1 MNSLEDKVLSTDK
14 TQRLKKM
21 LEEKLN
27 LKEETPIEYA
37 YNNPTEHSLKSVPK
51 INQTEDLVKYVCS
64 NDGMALKHASKK
76 LITPEICKIA
86 VTQNSLALEYVPK
99 KIISSELCYLAVME
113 NGRALEYVPDDMRT
127 KELVEMAV
135 SYYLVNVYRHY
146 DDTDEIYESKKK
158 DITEKAKRQGEAL
171 GDYQG
176 YPISFVPSSL
186 LTDDLILKSV
196 SYSPLSLR
204 EIPENKKTKEA
215 IELAVSSNGLA
226 LKYVSLKKQ
235 TKALVNTALLNQP
248 TAIQFVSAR
257 FVTQELCND
266 LFEKEYSCFS
276 YFPEKYITVD
286 MCLHLMKIKRFS
298 ISELNNYSLIEKY
311 GTADVKIVTF
321 DDFPDNMRN
330 NKQVLD
336 MIIRYCK
343 YGALPI
349 INWNERIDEEIK
361 KAEEKKYL
369 FYNMPT
375 NKRGIKIV
383 PLSEETMEY
392 ITPYVIY
399 PEEENT
405 EVAPANIKP
414 IVEMDRIKQYVNQ
427 KDEIIV
433 PLEPASKES
442 IPVIYKNGSLI
453 LHELSED
460 SSSQTIYYV
469 SDIHIEHQ
477 LMNELEAELNKK
489 EDKTQGVVNELLR
502 DLLDERI
509 SEMVEGKNGIL
520 LIGGDI
526 ADSIEF
532 SRFFYSILVEKW
544 RGKIISVLG
553 NHELWDGTTL
563 LDWINPAYKAREI
576 EEIVNDYREMLS
588 NYREISLLEN
598 QLFINYKN
606 ERYRTISEEDILEA
620 TTEELRDIISKS
632 TFVVLGGI
640 GYSGLNEHYNSDLGL
655 YRKAITSLD
664 EDKRRASMFNAV
676 YEKIKQSAYDKQ
688 VIVLTHTP
696 VYDWSKEQCNPNW
709 IYVNGHTHQNSMIK
723 HKNGVTV
730 LSDNQIGYRPQ
741 KWKLNAFTTNSLWYD
756 PFESFEDGIHKITSE
771 QYKDF
776 NNGRGIKSN
785 GCNYEGTLYALKRN
799 GMYMF
804 VLETI
809 KSLCLMV
816 GGARKRLERNDVQYY
831 YDNMELYGQR
841 ILTAIEPYKN
851 VLKQISKEVQ
861 SFGGTGTI
869 HGCIVDVSW
878 SSHIYV
884 NPFDGKL
891 TSYWALDMLSRV
903 AYDDI
908 KGLLEANEPELLE
921 RFMIEYKGKSLP
933 LIEKHLMTSDN
944 CSELAIMPKWV
955 FGTEMYE
962 PSRIMKSVQYVWE
975 QNIIR
980 AWNEGVLNSNL
991 PQIEGGKNS

>member
-1 MNSLEDKVLSTDK
+1 
-14 TQRLKKM
+14 M

-27 LKEETPIEYA
+27 LKEETPIEHA
-37 YNNPTEHSLKSVPK
+37 YNNPSEYSLKRVPK
-51 INQTEDLVKYVCS
+51 INQTEELIEFVCS

-86 VTQNSLALEYVPK
+86 VAQNSLALEYVPK
-99 KIISSELCYLAVME
+99 KFISSELCYLAVME
-113 NGRALEYVPDDMRT
+113 NGRALEFVPEDMRT

-135 SYYLVNVYRHY
+135 SYYLVSVCRDY

-158 DITEKAKRQGEAL
+158 DTIEKAKRQGEAL

-186 LTDDLILKSV
+186 LSDDLILKAV
-196 SYSPLSLR
+196 KYSPLSLR
-204 EIPENKKTKEA
+204 DIPDNKKTKEV
-215 IELAVSSNGLA
+215 IELAVSLNGLA
-226 LKYVSLKKQ
+226 LKYISSKKQ
-235 TKALVNTALLNQP
+235 TKALVDTALSNQP

-257 FVTQELCND
+257 FITQELCNE
-266 LFEKEYSCFS
+266 LFEREYSCFS
-276 YFPEKYITVD
+276 YFPDKYITVD
-286 MCLHLMKIKRFS
+286 MCKHIIEIKRFS
-298 ISELNNYSLIEKY
+298 ISELHKYSLIKLF
-311 GTADVKIVTF
+311 GTEDVKIVTF
-321 DDFPDNMRN
+321 DDFPDDMRN

-336 MIIRYCK
+336 MIIRYNK
-343 YGALPI
+343 YGAFPI
-349 INWNERIDEEIK
+349 IKWNERIIEK
-361 KAEEKKYL
+361 RKNAEERKFLYD
-369 FYNMPT
+369 MPT
-375 NKRGIKIV
+375 NKKGVKIV
-383 PLSEETMEY
+383 PLSEEIMEY

-405 EVAPANIKP
+405 EIASANIKP
-414 IVEMDRIKQYVNQ
+414 IVEIDIIKKYVNQ
-427 KDEIIV
+427 KDEMIV

-460 SSSQTIYYV
+460 SCSQTIYYV

-477 LMNELEAELNKK
+477 LMNELKAELNKK
-489 EDKTQGVVNELLR
+489 EEKTLVVVNELLR

-526 ADSIEF
+526 ADSIEL
-532 SRFFYSILVEKW
+532 SRLFYSILVEKW
-544 RGKIISVLG
+544 SGKIISVLG
-553 NHELWDGTTL
+553 NHELWDGTNFF
-563 LDWINPAYKAREI
+563 DWINPEYKAREI

-588 NYREISLLEN
+588 SYWKINLLEN
-598 QLFINYKN
+598 QLLINYKN

-676 YEKIKQSAYDKQ
+676 YEKVKQSAYDIQ

-696 VYDWSKEQCNPNW
+696 VYDWSKEQYNPNW

-723 HKNGVTV
+723 NKNGVTV
-730 LSDNQIGYRPQ
+730 LSDNQIGYKPQ
-741 KWKLNAFTTNSLWYD
+741 KWKLNAFTTNRLWYD

-776 NNGRGIKSN
+776 NKGRGIISN
-785 GCNYEGTLYALKRN
+785 GCNYEGALYALKRN

-804 VLETI
+804 VLESAT
-809 KSLCLMV
+809 SLCLMV
-816 GGARKRLERNDVQYY
+816 GGKRKRLGKNEVQYY
-831 YDNMELYGQR
+831 YDNMELYVQR
-841 ILTAIEPYKN
+841 ILTAIEPYKI

-869 HGCIVDVSW
+869 HGCIVDVSCF
-878 SSHIYV
+878 SHIYV
-884 NPFDGKL
+884 NPFDGKI

-903 AYDDI
+903 VYDDI
-908 KGLLEANEPELLE
+908 KGLLEANEPDLLK
-921 RFMIEYKGKSLP
+921 RFMKEYEGKSLP

-955 FGTEMYE
+955 FGTKMYE

-975 QNIIR
+975 QNVIR
-980 AWNEGVLNSNL
+980 VWNEEALNSDL
-991 PQIEGGKNS
+991 PQIEGDKNS